1 MGYKQKGFSKHAT
14 KSAYKRV
21 DDKKTQDFIGAGMQ
35 EILKEGG
42 PDAHQKAQDFVM
54 EHTDGTTRYDVK
66 INRFGDPEITASS
79 RERVS
84 EEDADM
90 MVMNNPE
97 KDEQDMRDKANKKN
111 KIVSGLGLDDP
122 EGTETTYRQSDDAII
137 GTEIDGEKR
146 RGYHEGD
153 EPRRVGKYRY

>member
-90 MVMNNPE
+90 MVMNNP
-97 KDEQDMRDKANKKN
+97 
-111 KIVSGLGLDDP
+111 
-122 EGTETTYRQSDDAII
+122 
-137 GTEIDGEKR
+137 
-146 RGYHEGD
+146 
-153 EPRRVGKYRY
+153 